1 MFIIKEIKKNMQGLF
16 ANQSFTKGS
25 LVLIL
30 QGEKFSNPSRTSIQI
45 QDKHIEDSK
54 GSYMNHH
61 CSPNVEIKINST
73 FVGSNLT
80 AQFEKNQ
87 VVLVTAK
94 KDIEKGD
101 EITFDY
107 ETTEEKL
114 TYPFK
119 CDCHGRW
126 IKGKI

>member
-61 CSPNVEIKINST
+61 CSPNVEIKIN
-73 FVGSNLT
+73 FVEIICN
-80 AQFEKNQ
+80 FINF
-87 VVLVTAK
+87 VDNYVL
-94 KDIEKGD
+94 
-101 EITFDY
+101 F
-107 ETTEEKL
+107 
-114 TYPFK
+114 
-119 CDCHGRW
+119 C
-126 IKGKI
+126 